1 MQSKTLCFNRTL
13 FRKNLTRFW
22 PLWAVPSFVGA
33 LFPLAMLTH
42 LLRYGADGLFGRCSS
57 HALEFTGI
65 YYDAVSYVLPI
76 ISLCYAILVAL
87 AVWSYLFNN
96 RSTGLMHTLPI
107 RREGLFLTN
116 FLSGMAMI
124 LVPYV
129 VTGALCILISLCFG
143 FFEPV
148 GPLVTILAV
157 LGDSLFYFC
166 TATAAAFV
174 TGNLFALPVL
184 YFIFHFLATGMDVL
198 ISAFAGGFLFGVEG
212 SYSGSLDF
220 LSPTVYLM
228 RHVETRHEYEEIF
241 VPDSLHGS
249 LTADGIGY
257 YDSQIVSVTLENA
270 WIIAVY
276 ALVGVV
282 LLAVAY
288 ALYRRRRSESA
299 GDVVAV
305 GWMKPVFRY
314 GVAVCA
320 SMAGGLA
327 LYMVFWGQFQNG
339 ETYDALPMLIAMIVS
354 GAIGYYAA
362 SMLLA
367 KSLRVFRGS
376 WKGLAVMALCAAVIC
391 GVMKF
396 DVFGIETR
404 VPTADKIETLTFRVA
419 NNQYD
424 LTLETDADLLEN
436 VRAAHLAIAE
446 DADYIRSMDRNES
459 RLATAFGEELS
470 AYNTVRLTY
479 HLKNGTTV
487 NRRYS
492 VPITADRL
500 TQEGTY
506 DSALDR
512 LVNGTAMKA
521 KRFHLDDGYKAD
533 NGYLY
538 LESRRDS
545 GVTFGTHEAMVIHEA
560 VKRDIAAGTCGNYN
574 WFDNGRAGQYAME
587 LNLDFRLEEKA
598 ENGATRD
605 NYDYINVAVYPAMTH
620 TVEALLALNLA
631 EESDLKTYAEM
642 HPEDY
647 NAQYQEY
654 LEKYGYVEY
663 DDYLAVRYAAGTLE
677 AIDLPAASVGVEG
690 GFDEPVVVEMTPN
703 AAIGVIGGADA
714 PTEVFV
720 TAG

>member
-13 FRKNLTRFW
+13 FRKNLSRFW

-42 LLRYGADGLFGRCSS
+42 LLRYGPEGLFGRSDS
-57 HALEFTGI
+57 YALEFTGI
-65 YYDAVSYVLPI
+65 YYDVAAYALPI
-76 ISLCYAILVAL
+76 ISLCYAVLVAL

-116 FLSGMAMI
+116 FLSGMTMM
-124 LVPYV
+124 LVPYA
-129 VTGALCILISLCFG
+129 VTGALCVLVSLCFG

-166 TATAAAFV
+166 TATAAAFI

-184 YFIFHFLATGMDVL
+184 YFIFHFLAAGMDVL
-198 ISAFAGGFLFGVEG
+198 VSAFAGGFLFGVEG
-212 SYSGSLDF
+212 GYTGSLDF
-220 LSPTVYLM
+220 LSPTVCLM
-228 RHVETRHEYEEIF
+228 RQVSTHHEYEDVF
-241 VPDSLHGS
+241 VPDSVHGT

-257 YDSQIVSVTLENA
+257 YDSKIIAVSLEEA
-270 WIIAVY
+270 WLIAVY
-276 ALVGVV
+276 ALVGIV

-305 GWMKPVFRY
+305 GWMKPLFRY

-339 ETYDALPMLIAMIVS
+339 SDYDAFPMLIAMILS

-376 WKGLAVMALCAAVIC
+376 WKGLVVTALCAAAIC

-404 VPTADKIETLTFRVA
+404 VPSADKIETLTFRIA

-424 LTLETDADLLEN
+424 LTPETDAELIEEI
-436 VRAAHLAIAE
+436 RAAHLAIAE
-446 DADYIRSMDRNES
+446 DADYIRSMDQNER
-459 RLATAFGEELS
+459 RLATVRGDEFS
-470 AYNTVRLTY
+470 AYNIVRLTY

-487 NRRYS
+487 IRRYS

-500 TQEGTY
+500 TQAGTY
-506 DSALDR
+506 DFALDQ
-512 LVNGTAMKA
+512 LVNGNTMKA
-521 KRFHLDDGYKAD
+521 KRFHLNDGCSAES
-533 NGYLY
+533 GYIY
-538 LESRRDS
+538 LENRRGRDVS
-545 GVTFGTHEAMVIHEA
+545 FGTHEALVLHEA

-574 WFDNGRAGQYAME
+574 WFDSGRAGQYAID
-587 LNLDFRLEEKA
+587 LNLDFRIDEKA
-598 ENGATRD
+598 ENGTTRTYND
-605 NYDYINVAVYPAMTH
+605 NINVALYPAMTH
-620 TVEALLALNLA
+620 TVEALLELNLV
-631 EESDLKTYAEM
+631 EPSDLKTYAELY
-642 HPEDY
+642 PQDY
-647 NAQYQEY
+647 DAKYQEY
-654 LEKYGYVEY
+654 MEKFGYLDYDVYLDVQYG
-663 DDYLAVRYAAGTLE
+663 E
-677 AIDLPAASVGVEG
+677 AIDLPATS
-690 GFDEPVVVEMTPN
+690 
-703 AAIGVIGGADA
+703 IGVIGGADG
-714 PTEVFV
+714 PTAIYV
-720 TAG
+720 TGG

>member
-33 LFPLAMLTH
+33 LLPLAMLTQ
-42 LLRYGADGLFGRCSS
+42 LLSHGVEGFFGRSDNY
-57 HALEFTGI
+57 ALEFTGM
-65 YYDAVSYVLPI
+65 YYDVVAYALPI
-76 ISLCYAILVAL
+76 ISLCYAVLVAL

-107 RREGLFLTN
+107 RREGLFFTN
-116 FLSGMAMI
+116 FLSGMTMM

-184 YFIFHFLATGMDVL
+184 YFIFHFLAVGMETLV
-198 ISAFAGGFLFGVEG
+198 SVFAGGFLFGLSSGNYPGMVE
-212 SYSGSLDF
+212 F

-228 RHVETRHEYEEIF
+228 RHVDTHHEYEEVF
-241 VPDSLHGS
+241 VSEPAYGS

-257 YDSQIVSVTLENA
+257 YDSQIVAVSLENA

-276 ALVGVV
+276 ALVGIV

-288 ALYRRRRSESA
+288 ALYRRRRSECA

-314 GVAVCA
+314 GVSICA
-320 SMAGGLA
+320 AMAGGLA
-327 LYMVFWGQFQNG
+327 LYMVFWGQFQSGN
-339 ETYDALPMLIAMIVS
+339 EYDAIPMLIAMVIS

-376 WKGLAVMALCAAVIC
+376 WKGLAITALCAAVIC

-396 DVFGIETR
+396 DLLGIETR
-404 VPTADKIETLTFRVA
+404 VPTANQIETLSFRVA

-424 LTLETDADLLEN
+424 LMPEEDGELIEEI
-436 VRAAHLAIAE
+436 RAVHLAIAE
-446 DADYIRSMDRNES
+446 DADYIIDMDENWHY
-459 RLATAFGEELS
+459 LDAIDDELS
-470 AYNTVRLTY
+470 TQNSVRLIY

-487 NRRYS
+487 TRRYN
-492 VPITADRL
+492 VPVSADRL
-500 TQEGTY
+500 AQEDTY
-506 DSALDR
+506 DFALDR
-512 LVNGTAMKA
+512 LVNSDTLKA
-521 KRFHLDDGYKAD
+521 KRFHLYDGYKAD
-533 NGYLY
+533 NGHLY
-538 LESRRDS
+538 LDARTGEGS
-545 GVTFGTHEAMVIHEA
+545 VVFGTKEALVIHEA
-560 VKRDIAAGTCGNYN
+560 VKRDVAAGTCGTYD
-574 WFDNGRAGQYAME
+574 WFDQSRAGQYAID
-587 LNLDFRLEEKA
+587 LNLDFYTDEKRD
-598 ENGATRD
+598 NGATYSY
-605 NYDYINVAVYPAMTH
+605 YDSINVAVYPGMTH
-620 TVEALLALNLA
+620 TVEALLSLGLA
-631 EESDLKTYAEM
+631 EEDDFKTYAELY
-642 HPEDY
+642 P
-647 NAQYQEY
+647 QEY
-654 LEKYGYVEY
+654 DEEYWALQEELGY
-663 DDYLAVRYAAGTLE
+663 DLDYKTYLDIRDG
-677 AIDLPAASVGVEG
+677 AASVG
-690 GFDEPVVVEMTPN
+690 
-703 AAIGVIGGADA
+703 IIGGADG
-714 PTEVFV
+714 PTEIFV
-720 TAG
+720 AAG

>member
-33 LFPLAMLTH
+33 LFPLAMLTQ
-42 LLRYGADGLFGRCSS
+42 LLRYGVEGLFGRSDS
-57 HALEFTGI
+57 YALEFTGI
-65 YYDAVSYVLPI
+65 YYDVVSYALPI

-87 AVWSYLFNN
+87 AMWSYLFNN

-116 FLSGMAMI
+116 FLSGMAMM

-148 GPLVTILAV
+148 GPLVTVLAV

-184 YFIFHFLATGMDVL
+184 YVIFHFLAAGMDVL
-198 ISAFAGGFLFGVEG
+198 VSVFAGGFLFGLDGNYTGTVE
-212 SYSGSLDF
+212 F

-228 RHVETRHEYEEIF
+228 RHVETHHEYEEIF
-241 VPDSLHGS
+241 VPDPAHGT

-257 YDSQIVSVTLENA
+257 YDSKIVSVTLENA
-270 WIIAVY
+270 WVLAVY
-276 ALVGVV
+276 ALLGVV

-320 SMAGGLA
+320 AMAGGLA
-327 LYMVFWGQFQNG
+327 LYMVFWGQFQSG
-339 ETYDALPMLIAMIVS
+339 ETYDAVPMLIAMVIS

-376 WKGLAVMALCAAVIC
+376 WKGLAVTALCAAVIC

-404 VPTADKIETLTFRVA
+404 VPSADQIETLTVRVA
-419 NNQYD
+419 SNQYE
-424 LTLETDADLLEN
+424 LTPEEDTELIEEI
-436 VRAAHLAIAE
+436 RAVHKTIAE
-446 DADYIRSMDRNES
+446 DADYVRTTVENWS
-459 RLATAFGEELS
+459 RPELATNEALS
-470 AYNTVRLTY
+470 HANSVRLTY
-479 HLKNGTTV
+479 DLKNGTTV
-487 NRRYS
+487 TRQYRL
-492 VPITADRL
+492 PITAERL
-500 TQEGTY
+500 AQEGTY
-506 DSALDR
+506 DFALDR
-512 LVNGTAMKA
+512 LVNSDALKA
-521 KRFHLDDGYKAD
+521 KRFHLYDGYLPE

-538 LESRRDS
+538 LETRQDGGFS
-545 GVTFGTHEAMVIHEA
+545 FGTNDAMVIHEA
-560 VKRDIAAGTCGNYN
+560 VKQDVMAGTCGTYD
-574 WFDNGRAGQYAME
+574 WFDRSRAGQYAID
-587 LNLDFRLEEKA
+587 LNLEFRINEKR
-598 ENGATRD
+598 ENGAT
-605 NYDYINVAVYPAMTH
+605 YDYYDSINIALRPSMTH
-620 TVEALLALNLA
+620 TVEALLALDLA

-647 NAQYQEY
+647 DAQYLEY
-654 LEKYGYVEY
+654 MEKFGYVEY
-663 DDYLAVRYAAGTLE
+663 DDYLAVRYGVGTVG
-677 AIDLPAASVGVEG
+677 AIDAPAAS
-690 GFDEPVVVEMTPN
+690 
-703 AAIGVIGGADA
+703 IGVIGGADG
-714 PTEVFV
+714 PTAVFV
-720 TAG
+720 TGG

>member
-1 MQSKTLCFNRTL
+1 MQSKTSFFNQTL

-22 PLWAVPSFVGA
+22 PLWVVPTFVGA
-33 LFPLAMLTH
+33 LFPMAMLTH
-42 LLRYGADGLFGRCSS
+42 LLRYGPEGLFGRGADSY
-57 HALEFTGI
+57 ALEFTGI
-65 YYDAVSYVLPI
+65 YYDVAAYAVPI
-76 ISLCYAILVAL
+76 ISLCYAVLVAL

-116 FLSGMAMI
+116 FLSGMTMM

-184 YFIFHFLATGMDVL
+184 YFIFHFLAAGMDVL

-212 SYSGSLDF
+212 NYTGSLDF

-228 RHVETRHEYEEIF
+228 RHVGTHHEYEEVF

-257 YDSQIVSVTLENA
+257 YDSKIISVTLEEA

-327 LYMVFWGQFQNG
+327 LYMVFWGQFQSG
-339 ETYDALPMLIAMIVS
+339 SDYDAFPMLIAMVIS

-376 WKGLAVMALCAAVIC
+376 WKGLAVTALCAAAIC

-404 VPTADKIETLTFRVA
+404 VPSADKIETLTFRIA

-424 LTLETDADLLEN
+424 LTPETDAELIEEI
-436 VRAAHLAIAE
+436 RAAHLAIAE
-446 DADYIRSMDRNES
+446 DADYIRSMDQNES
-459 RLATAFGEELS
+459 RLATASGEELS

-487 NRRYS
+487 IRRYR

-500 TQEGTY
+500 TQAGTY
-506 DSALDR
+506 DFALDQ
-512 LVNGTAMKA
+512 LVNGNTMKA
-521 KRFHLDDGYKAD
+521 KRFHLNDGCSAES
-533 NGYLY
+533 GYIY
-538 LESRRDS
+538 LENRRDRDVS
-545 GVTFGTHEAMVIHEA
+545 FGTHEALVLHEA

-574 WFDNGRAGQYAME
+574 WFDSGRAGQYAID
-587 LNLDFRLEEKA
+587 LNLDFRIDEKA
-598 ENGATRD
+598 ENGTTRTYYD
-605 NYDYINVAVYPAMTH
+605 NINVALYPAMTH
-620 TVEALLALNLA
+620 TVAALEELGLAA
-631 EESDLKTYAEM
+631 KQELKTYAELY
-642 HPEDY
+642 PE
-647 NAQYQEY
+647 EY
-654 LEKYGYVEY
+654 GIAEKYGLDAPAQTDTIY
-663 DDYLAVRYAAGTLE
+663 DFGET
-677 AIDLPAASVGVEG
+677 AS
-690 GFDEPVVVEMTPN
+690 
-703 AAIGVIGGADA
+703 IGVIGGADG
-714 PTEVFV
+714 PTAVFV
-720 TAG
+720 TGG

>member
-13 FRKNLTRFW
+13 FRKNLSRFW

-42 LLRYGADGLFGRCSS
+42 LLRYGPEGLFGRSDS
-57 HALEFTGI
+57 YALEFTGI
-65 YYDAVSYVLPI
+65 YYDVAAYALPI
-76 ISLCYAILVAL
+76 ISLCYAVLVAL

-116 FLSGMAMI
+116 FLSGMTMM
-124 LVPYV
+124 LVPYA
-129 VTGALCILISLCFG
+129 VTGALCVLVSLCFG

-166 TATAAAFV
+166 TATAAAFI

-184 YFIFHFLATGMDVL
+184 YFIFHFLAAGMDVL
-198 ISAFAGGFLFGVEG
+198 VSAFAGGFLFGVEG
-212 SYSGSLDF
+212 GYTGSLDF
-220 LSPTVYLM
+220 LSPTVCLM
-228 RHVETRHEYEEIF
+228 RQVSTHHEYEDVF
-241 VPDSLHGS
+241 VPDSLRGT

-257 YDSQIVSVTLENA
+257 YDSKMISVTLENA

-276 ALVGVV
+276 ALVGIV

-305 GWMKPVFRY
+305 GWMKPLFRY

-339 ETYDALPMLIAMIVS
+339 SDYDAFPMLIAMILS

-376 WKGLAVMALCAAVIC
+376 WKGLVVTALCAAAIC

-404 VPTADKIETLTFRVA
+404 VPAADQIETLTFRVA
-419 NNQYD
+419 NNQYE
-424 LTLETDADLLEN
+424 LTPEEDGELLEE

-446 DADYIRSMDRNES
+446 DADYIRAVNEDDV
-459 RLATAFGEELS
+459 RLAAARGDEFS
-470 AYNTVRLTY
+470 AYNIVRLTY

-487 NRRYS
+487 IRRYS

-500 TQEGTY
+500 TQAGTY
-506 DSALDR
+506 DFALDR
-512 LVNGTAMKA
+512 LVNGDTMKS
-521 KRFHLDDGYKAD
+521 KRFHLNDGYMAE
-533 NGYLY
+533 NGYIY
-538 LESRRDS
+538 PENRRGSDVS
-545 GVTFGTHEAMVIHEA
+545 FGTHEALVLHEA
-560 VKRDIAAGTCGNYN
+560 VKRDIAAGACGNYN
-574 WFDNGRAGQYAME
+574 WFDSGRAGQYAIE
-587 LNLDFRLEEKA
+587 LSLEFVVDEDHG
-598 ENGATRD
+598 NGTGSMYYD
-605 NYDYINVAVYPAMTH
+605 NINIAVHPAMTH
-620 TVEALLALNLA
+620 TVEALLELNLV
-631 EESDLKTYAEM
+631 EPSDLKTYAELY
-642 HPEDY
+642 PQDY
-647 NAQYQEY
+647 DAKYQEY
-654 LEKYGYVEY
+654 MEKFGYLDYDVYLDVQYG
-663 DDYLAVRYAAGTLE
+663 E
-677 AIDLPAASVGVEG
+677 AIDLPATS
-690 GFDEPVVVEMTPN
+690 
-703 AAIGVIGGADA
+703 IGVIGGADG
-714 PTEVFV
+714 PTAIYV
-720 TAG
+720 TGG

>member
-1 MQSKTLCFNRTL
+1 
-13 FRKNLTRFW
+13 
-22 PLWAVPSFVGA
+22 
-33 LFPLAMLTH
+33 
-42 LLRYGADGLFGRCSS
+42 
-57 HALEFTGI
+57 
-65 YYDAVSYVLPI
+65 
-76 ISLCYAILVAL
+76 
-87 AVWSYLFNN
+87 
-96 RSTGLMHTLPI
+96 
-107 RREGLFLTN
+107 
-116 FLSGMAMI
+116 
-124 LVPYV
+124 
-129 VTGALCILISLCFG
+129 
-143 FFEPV
+143 
-148 GPLVTILAV
+148 
-157 LGDSLFYFC
+157 
-166 TATAAAFV
+166 
-174 TGNLFALPVL
+174 
-184 YFIFHFLATGMDVL
+184 MDVL

-212 SYSGSLDF
+212 NYTGSLDF

-228 RHVETRHEYEEIF
+228 RHVGTHHEYEEVF

-257 YDSQIVSVTLENA
+257 YDSKIISVTLEEA

-339 ETYDALPMLIAMIVS
+339 SDYDAFPMLIAMVIS

-376 WKGLAVMALCAAVIC
+376 WKGLAVTALCAAAIC

-404 VPTADKIETLTFRVA
+404 VPSADKIETLTFRIA

-424 LTLETDADLLEN
+424 LTPETDAELIEEI
-436 VRAAHLAIAE
+436 RAAHLAIAE
-446 DADYIRSMDRNES
+446 DADYIRSMDQNES
-459 RLATAFGEELS
+459 RLATASGEELS

-487 NRRYS
+487 IRRYR

-500 TQEGTY
+500 TQAGTY
-506 DSALDR
+506 DFALDQ
-512 LVNGTAMKA
+512 LVNGNTMKA
-521 KRFHLDDGYKAD
+521 KRFHLNDGCSAES
-533 NGYLY
+533 GYIY
-538 LESRRDS
+538 LENRRDRDVS
-545 GVTFGTHEAMVIHEA
+545 FGTHEALVLHEA

-574 WFDNGRAGQYAME
+574 WFDSGRAGQYAID
-587 LNLDFRLEEKA
+587 LNLDFRIDEKA
-598 ENGATRD
+598 ENGTTRTYYD
-605 NYDYINVAVYPAMTH
+605 NINVALYPAMTH
-620 TVEALLALNLA
+620 TVAALEELGLAA
-631 EESDLKTYAEM
+631 KQELKTYAELY
-642 HPEDY
+642 PE
-647 NAQYQEY
+647 EY
-654 LEKYGYVEY
+654 GIAEKYGLDAPAQTDTIY
-663 DDYLAVRYAAGTLE
+663 DFGET
-677 AIDLPAASVGVEG
+677 AS
-690 GFDEPVVVEMTPN
+690 
-703 AAIGVIGGADA
+703 IGVIGGADG
-714 PTEVFV
+714 PTAVFV
-720 TAG
+720 TGG